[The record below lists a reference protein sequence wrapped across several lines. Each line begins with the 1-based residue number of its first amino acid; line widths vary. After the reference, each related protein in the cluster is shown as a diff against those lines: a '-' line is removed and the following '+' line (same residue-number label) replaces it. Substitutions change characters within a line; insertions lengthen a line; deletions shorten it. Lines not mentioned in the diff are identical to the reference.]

1 LFFEVG
7 MLTLERSKVL
17 TTSTK
22 HKSSKHKAQSTKP
35 PVHSA
40 NRQQPASLQEYS
52 IPRERMVARLREHYG
67 IQSKAVLEAMRNVP
81 RHFFVPEALR
91 GRAYGD
97 HALPISANQTIS
109 QPFIVA
115 RMTELL
121 ELAGEGRVLEIGAG
135 SGYQTA
141 VLSKVAAQVY
151 AIERIADLAR
161 EAQTRIRQLEIYNAT
176 VKCFDGTLGWAANA
190 PYDGIL
196 VAAGGPTIPEPLIN
210 QLKLGGRLIVPVGES
225 RDAQRLIRVI
235 KTEQGRKIEDHGAC
249 AFVPLIGQH
258 GWAEK

>member
-1 LFFEVG
+1 
-7 MLTLERSKVL
+7 M
-17 TTSTK
+17 
-22 HKSSKHKAQSTKP
+22 Q
-35 PVHSA
+35 SA
-40 NRQQPASLQEYS
+40 NRHQPASLQEYS
-52 IPRERMVARLREHYG
+52 IPRERMVARLREHYS
-67 IQSKAVLEAMRNVP
+67 IKDPKVLEAMRNVP

-97 HALPISANQTIS
+97 HALPISASQTIS

-121 ELAGEGRVLEIGAG
+121 ELDGSSRVLEIGAG

-141 VLSKVAAQVY
+141 VLSKIAAQVY
-151 AIERIADLAR
+151 SIERIGDLAR

-176 VKCFDGTLGWAANA
+176 VKCFDGTLGWAAHA

-196 VAAGGPTIPEPLIN
+196 VAAGGPTIPEPLIA
-210 QLKLGGRLIVPVGES
+210 QLKVGGRLVVPVGES
-225 RDAQRLIRVI
+225 REAQRLIRVI
-235 KTEQGRKIEDHGAC
+235 KTEQGKKVEDHGAC